1 MVVMVVHQVHLE
13 TLHLVVEEE
22 VLKHQ
27 DQELVDLVVAVAV
40 AEASEVAEALDLVIL
55 AHPLILILRQMVT
68 LHLMVGEMMV
78 EQTHILAVRIMVVV
92 EVVDH
97 NTTECQAKTP
107 IVFQLNMPCIH
118 IQEMV
123 VMV

>member
-1 MVVMVVHQVHLE
+1 VVVDLEEVHQQMVVMVVHQVHLE

-27 DQELVDLVVAVAV
+27 DQELVELVVAVAE

-55 AHPLILILRQMVT
+55 AHLPILILRQMVT

-78 EQTHILAVRIMVVV
+78 EQTHILVA
-92 EVVDH
+92 
-97 NTTECQAKTP
+97 
-107 IVFQLNMPCIH
+107 
-118 IQEMV
+118 
-123 VMV
+123 